1 MQLRSNVLS
10 AAPSQDLHEEPRV
23 ASHVLGKQTHILL
36 HKGNLF
42 HSPHLCGKAFLPNR
56 NCSGGRWKNRIREFT
71 PSCLLFWACID
82 FFKICLPGATYFCNH
97 MEGKG
102 TSLRKLIAN
111 KRWKGKPFQLLEAIH
126 LLKEVTMI
134 HCWGHQNVLTLVS
147 P

>member
-1 MQLRSNVLS
+1 
-10 AAPSQDLHEEPRV
+10 
-23 ASHVLGKQTHILL
+23 
-36 HKGNLF
+36 
-42 HSPHLCGKAFLPNR
+42 
-56 NCSGGRWKNRIREFT
+56 
-71 PSCLLFWACID
+71 
-82 FFKICLPGATYFCNH
+82 

>member
-1 MQLRSNVLS
+1 
-10 AAPSQDLHEEPRV
+10 
-23 ASHVLGKQTHILL
+23 
-36 HKGNLF
+36 
-42 HSPHLCGKAFLPNR
+42 
-56 NCSGGRWKNRIREFT
+56 
-71 PSCLLFWACID
+71 
-82 FFKICLPGATYFCNH
+82 

-147 P
+147 PWNNQADWEAKQPSRSMASRCGLSATFALFPPQEPKDPRHSSDKEKEAVLIRGQEDGAWWHGW